1 MWISKNDFNGLKDQ
15 FNNLS
20 DKIDE
25 HRETIFELQRIIE
38 HYIPGKI
45 TYVTSKKVEAKTYG
59 GGTVIID
66 PFTCFYQDGKEYQ
79 INGLYLH
86 DLVAIE
92 TKGCNE
98 KVLYIKES
106 YKLENETQYTTEEYV
121 VDLQNQTFIRTK

>member
-20 DKIDE
+20 EKIDE

-79 INGLYLH
+79 INGV
-86 DLVAIE
+86 DCQV
-92 TKGCNE
+92 
-98 KVLYIKES
+98 
-106 YKLENETQYTTEEYV
+106 KLTHFYV
-121 VDLQNQTFIRTK
+121 